1 MSVDCVVDA
10 SVAIKLF
17 LIEPLA
23 GQADALFAALAED
36 AGTRFYVPDLLY
48 IECTNILTKYVRW
61 HAYPLEDAER
71 DLDNLLRL
79 PLYAVPARDVAQDAI
94 ALAAAHGVS
103 AYDAAYVAL
112 GRRLLLPVVTADETL
127 VHRLAGS
134 GLDVRWLGDWPQSTG
149 R

>member
-1 MSVDCVVDA
+1 M
-10 SVAIKLF
+10 
-17 LIEPLA
+17 
-23 GQADALFAALAED
+23 
-36 AGTRFYVPDLLY
+36 
-48 IECTNILTKYVRW
+48 RW